1 MFYYY
6 MLTKPF
12 SVYCLAKELK
22 VLKTYPKAF
31 CMLCTLRTSVPVAK
45 SFSLENRSM
54 SMHRK
59 RALSPPLS
67 RYFSCPSFF
76 FCWAFTRKAS
86 LWWEKF
92 LGKFFDCRIIWKEV
106 WIAVGSGT
114 RYSCEFSCQLYNS
127 IQFNFIIHTCL
138 YKIFTLYIVR

>member
-1 MFYYY
+1 

-22 VLKTYPKAF
+22 VLKTYAKAF
-31 CMLCTLRTSVPVAK
+31 CMLCTLQTSVSVAK
-45 SFSLENRSM
+45 SFSLENRSL

-86 LWWEKF
+86 FWWEKF
-92 LGKFFDCRIIWKEV
+92 LGKFFYCRIIWKEV
-106 WIAVGSGT
+106 WVAVGSGT
-114 RYSCEFSCQLYNS
+114 RYSCEFLCQLDNS
-127 IQFNFIIHTCL
+127 IQFNSIL
-138 YKIFTLYIVR
+138 LFTLVFIKYLHYI